1 MLHNIYMNIVALLLT
16 SRSMVY
22 WPTWHSLLQV
32 RAQCEA
38 QLDALEERPPGKVSK
53 PLWAMT
59 EQAAT

>member
-1 MLHNIYMNIVALLLT
+1 M
-16 SRSMVY
+16 Y